1 MALAS
6 CSRTRD
12 AIGDSADAGLETGL
26 ATDEKSVVPEYE
38 KLGVDDAENGPVLL
52 DEEAPER
59 CVF

>member
-12 AIGDSADAGLETGL
+12 AIGDSADAGF
-26 ATDEKSVVPEYE
+26 DKSALLEYE
-38 KLGVDDAENGPVLL
+38 NAGVGDAENVLAMP

-59 CVF
+59 YVF

>member
-12 AIGDSADAGLETGL
+12 AIGDSADAGF
-26 ATDEKSVVPEYE
+26 DKSVLLEY
-38 KLGVDDAENGPVLL
+38 KNTGVGETENVLAMP

-59 CVF
+59 YVF

>member
-12 AIGDSADAGLETGL
+12 AIGDSAEAGLET
-26 ATDEKSVVPEYE
+26 DDKSTLLEYE
-38 KLGVDDAENGPVLL
+38 KPGVGEAENVPALP

-59 CVF
+59 YVF

>member
-12 AIGDSADAGLETGL
+12 AIGDSADAGLETDD
-26 ATDEKSVVPEYE
+26 TSVLLVYE
-38 KLGVDDAENGPVLL
+38 KPGLGETEKVPALL

-59 CVF
+59 YVF